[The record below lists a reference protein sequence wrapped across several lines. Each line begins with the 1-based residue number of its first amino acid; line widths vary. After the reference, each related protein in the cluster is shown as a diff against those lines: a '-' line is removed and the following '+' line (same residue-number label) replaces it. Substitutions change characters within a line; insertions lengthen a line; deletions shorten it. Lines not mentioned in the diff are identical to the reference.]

1 MLARSIR
8 QGGVAAYRW
17 YSAHELAKFLHLIVL
32 LLFIREGRVFVNC
45 EGDEDFDYLLK
56 HLGEDGLMC
65 SSDFPHGDPSAEET
79 YVSRWRARTDLPD
92 KVKNKLLGENAARF
106 FAL

>member
-1 MLARSIR
+1 LSVISGEVRR
-8 QGGVAAYRW
+8 PTFGTGFDREYYRD
-17 YSAHELAKFLHLIVL
+17 AEELF
-32 LLFIREGRVFVNC
+32 REGRVFVNC

-79 YVSRWRARTDLPD
+79 YVTRWRNRTDLPD
-92 KVKNKLLGENAARF
+92 QVKKKLLGENAARF
-106 FAL
+106 FGL

>member
-32 LLFIREGRVFVNC
+32 LLFIREGLIITNRSFMNWVNRC
-45 EGDEDFDYLLK
+45 
-56 HLGEDGLMC
+56 
-65 SSDFPHGDPSAEET
+65 FPL
-79 YVSRWRARTDLPD
+79 R
-92 KVKNKLLGENAARF
+92 K
-106 FAL
+106 